1 MKTFVVSVMVLM
13 SVVTNAQ
20 TISLLAGK
28 SFSPADYLSLRYT
41 HYSNRPM
48 KLSLSGFYE
57 RGTKYKLGYG
67 SYGADLLLHCD
78 QLTGTYPE
86 RRDGLTGAI
95 GVNWQVENESWLYKD
110 WPFSKRS
117 SFGIIGEV
125 AYQYYLTD
133 AFRIGLFSQ
142 QKILFNPDI
151 GRCRWIVGLSL
162 SHHLGY

>member
-1 MKTFVVSVMVLM
+1 MKTFVVCVLVLV
-13 SVVTNAQ
+13 SEVTNAQ
-20 TISLLAGK
+20 AISLLAGK

-41 HYSNRPM
+41 HYSNSPF
-48 KLSLSGFYE
+48 KLSLGAFMEKGNKHRLSYS
-57 RGTKYKLGYG
+57 

-78 QLTGTYPE
+78 HLTGRYPE
-86 RRDGLTGAI
+86 RRGGLTGAV
-95 GVNWQVENESWLYKD
+95 GLNWQFEHEPWLYKD

-117 SFGIIGEV
+117 SLGLTGEV
-125 AYQYYLTD
+125 AYQYYLSD

-162 SHHLGY
+162 SHHLDY